1 MDIDDA
7 ASAFLLQLL
16 PMGVSGTSCL
26 STGESDVLGL
36 LSLSME
42 GSAKTSLGYTIIYY
56 IVAILSAK
64 LLFFIF

>member
-26 STGESDVLGL
+26 STGESDGLGL